1 MTGRVSQLG
10 DRAAALEACEE
21 IFDNLF
27 SQPVPREANGGFLVA
42 PERTLGA
49 AWNTIFL
56 HSQC

>member
-1 MTGRVSQLG
+1 MTVTVAGFPSSFG
-10 DRAAALEACEE
+10 KACEE

-49 AWNTIFL
+49 AWLIMSP